1 LIHALYDTAK
11 VAVVR
16 FVKKMNDRPLLG
28 ILIPVVKAD
37 VEAFYFNQLPFE
49 EDIRESVERE
59 MGQDK
64 GEDEE
69 RRTHAAPDRED
80 APSRSSAH
88 LLLLLFVLIRLF
100 LLSSV
105 TVSPVWTT

>member
-49 EDIRESVERE
+49 EDIRESVERA
-59 MGQDK
+59 QH
-64 GEDEE
+64 
-69 RRTHAAPDRED
+69 RTARTM
-80 APSRSSAH
+80 RGV
-88 LLLLLFVLIRLF
+88 LLFARQKTESDCPSSLF
-100 LLSSV
+100 LSRFVGFPFFQLQLRRSG
-105 TVSPVWTT
+105 